1 MKKIYY
7 EGKPFHFELH
17 CPKAQNLLNKIYV
30 NALVFKDKPNDWYI
44 EKDEKI
50 SHLEDKYRAKHYIL
64 LDDNYVDLFTTLT
77 KYIFLAS

>member
-1 MKKIYY
+1 MNKIYY
-7 EGKPFHFELH
+7 KGKSFQFELY

-50 SHLEDKYRAKHYIL
+50 SRLEDEYRAKRDIQL
-64 LDDNYVDLFTTLT
+64 EGNYVGLFTTLT
-77 KYIFLAS
+77 KYIF